1 MARQRLD
8 MYGRQRLDMACQHLD
23 MTCQG
28 TFICK
33 DDDANALVGYQITL
47 YYWTDLK
54 CNSNVLY

>member
-8 MYGRQRLDMACQHLD
+8 MARQRLDMACQHLD

-33 DDDANALVGYQITL
+33 DDDANAFVGYQIKL
-47 YYWTDLK
+47 YYWTGLK
-54 CNSNVLY
+54 RNSNVLY